1 MIFPIWKL
9 CKNLLLLLKQKIQI
23 WILEICFELIDWKYK
38 IKWTNKEVKTKRGQH
53 CAWLYQCQMY
63 SFFKHRVFIF
73 IICHLNTLARKVWE
87 NIMLL
92 VNKIQ
97 KIINKNGEQID

>member
-1 MIFPIWKL
+1 M
-9 CKNLLLLLKQKIQI
+9 QKIFI
-23 WILEICFELIDWKYK
+23 YYLWILKIGFDPIDWIYK
-38 IKWTNKEVKTKRGQH
+38 IKWTNKEIKIKRGPH

-73 IICHLNTLARKVWE
+73 VICHFNVLVWKVWE
-87 NIMLL
+87 NILLL

-97 KIINKNGEQID
+97 KITNKNGEQID